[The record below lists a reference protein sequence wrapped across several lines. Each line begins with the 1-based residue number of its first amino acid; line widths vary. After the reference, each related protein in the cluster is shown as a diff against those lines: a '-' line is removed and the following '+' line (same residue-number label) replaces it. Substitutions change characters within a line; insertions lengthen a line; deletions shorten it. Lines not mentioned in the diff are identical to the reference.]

1 MTRTAFRPCIDLH
14 SGQVK
19 QIVGGSLNDKDESQL
34 KTNFVS
40 SEPPSY
46 YANLYRKHNLTG
58 AHVIKLGPGNDD
70 AAKECLRT
78 WPDGLQ
84 VGGGITLDNAQ
95 FWIDAGA
102 AKVIVTSY
110 LFPGAK
116 FSLERLQALA
126 EAVGKDRLV
135 VDVSC
140 RKRGSEWVVAMDKW
154 QTMTDMKVNKESLDI
169 LAKYCSEFLVHAAD
183 VEGLCKGIDEDLVK
197 ALGEW
202 TTIPTTYAGGANKLG
217 DLELVDRLSNGKVDL
232 TYGSALDVFGGKTVK
247 FDDCV
252 AYQNSTNPFHPDNMA
267 RSSTLSRVLVQSNV
281 LHILLA
287 HALSTEKEEIMGM
300 LMGDW
305 ITEGTTEIA
314 RVDGVSLLTRSE
326 KRKDRVEIGPEQL
339 TMAAIEAEE
348 ITKATGKTTRV
359 IGWYHSHPHIT
370 VFPSHVDLRTQLSQQ
385 LMDSRF
391 IGMIVSC
398 FNKDSELSNKIQVTC
413 FQSRPDDG
421 GSCQHIKLPFS
432 VLNENPFDSLTLP
445 KLLEIPERIF
455 DEQRQSFYKSIPAS
469 ATSTIV
475 NTSLPP
481 GKEIISKG
489 SKGSRFFSLSPTRAF
504 SFSSSPSKD
513 QEGDTVMSPVDDF
526 SSGEQAAKRGK
537 SNRGSMDDIPA
548 DELNTKMVNHKA
560 MSLPDRMTLIRNS
573 GVYVQSLSSLVDNL
587 VGPTLQMLV
596 DREQYNQSMLELL
609 QAQKQALIHQ
619 LKAPGF
625 VGGDKDLVDLS

>member
-1 MTRTAFRPCIDLH
+1 MTSPHPRTAFRPCIDLH

-40 SEPPSY
+40 SY
-46 YANLYRKHNLTG
+46 YASLYRKHNLTG

-116 FSLERLQALA
+116 FSLERLQAIS

-140 RKRGSEWVVAMDKW
+140 RKRGTEWIVAMDKW

-169 LAKYCSEFLVHAAD
+169 LTQYCSEFLVHAAD

-202 TTIPTTYAGGANKLG
+202 TTIPTTYAGGANALG
-217 DLELVDRLSNGKVDL
+217 DLELVDRLSSGKVDL

-252 AYQNSTNPFHPDNMA
+252 AWNHAHAQNTNPFHPDNMT
-267 RSSTLSRVLVQSNV
+267 RSATLSRVLVQSNV
-281 LHILLA
+281 LHILIA

-359 IGWYHSHPHIT
+359 IGWSSTHY
-370 VFPSHVDLRTQLSQQ
+370 DLRTQLSQQ

-413 FQSRPDDG
+413 FQSRPDDST
-421 GSCQHIKLPFS
+421 SCQHIKLPFS
-432 VLNENPFDSLTLP
+432 VLNENPLDSLTLP

-455 DEQRQSFYKSIPAS
+455 DEQRQSFYKSIPVS
-469 ATSTIV
+469 ATSATT
-475 NTSLPP
+475 NPSSTAAAKESAK
-481 GKEIISKG
+481 GKSG
-489 SKGSRFFSLSPTRAF
+489 RLFSFSPTRAF
-504 SFSSSPSKD
+504 SFSSSSSKD
-513 QEGDTVMSPVDDF
+513 QEGDTVMSPVDDH
-526 SSGEQAAKRGK
+526 SSDEQATNRSKGG
-537 SNRGSMDDIPA
+537 RGSMDDIPA
-548 DELNTKMVNHKA
+548 DELNTKMINHRA

-596 DREQYNQSMLELL
+596 DREQYNQSMLEAL
-609 QAQKQALIHQ
+609 QAQKQALVRQ
-619 LKAPGF
+619 LKSPRF
-625 VGGDKDLVDLS
+625 VSGGKDLVDISDE

>member
-1 MTRTAFRPCIDLH
+1 MTSQPRTAFRPCIDLH

-46 YANLYRKHNLTG
+46 YADLYRKRNLTG

-140 RKRGSEWVVAMDKW
+140 RKRGSEWIVAMDKW
-154 QTMTDMKVNKESLDI
+154 QTMTDMKVNKESLDV

-202 TTIPTTYAGGANKLG
+202 TTIPTTYAGGANALG
-217 DLELVDRLSNGKVDL
+217 DLELVNKLSNGKVDL

-247 FDDCV
+247 FDDC
-252 AYQNSTNPFHPDNMA
+252 
-267 RSSTLSRVLVQSNV
+267 
-281 LHILLA
+281 
-287 HALSTEKEEIMGM
+287 EEIMGM

-305 ITEGTTEIA
+305 ITEGSTEIA

-348 ITKATGKTTRV
+348 ISKATGKTTRV

-432 VLNENPFDSLTLP
+432 VLNENPLDSLTLP

-469 ATSTIV
+469 ATSTTA
-475 NTSLPP
+475 NTSVPAS
-481 GKEIISKG
+481 KERATKG
-489 SKGSRFFSLSPTRAF
+489 VKGSRFFSLSPTRAF
-504 SFSSSPSKD
+504 SFSSSSSKD
-513 QEGDTVMSPVDDF
+513 LEGDTVMSPVDDV
-526 SSGEQAAKRGK
+526 SSGEQAAKRSK
-537 SNRGSMDDIPA
+537 SDRGSMDDIPA
-548 DELNTKMVNHKA
+548 DELNTKMINHHA

-596 DREQYNQSMLELL
+596 DREQYNQSMLEAL
-609 QAQKQALIHQ
+609 QAQKQALMYQ
-619 LKAPGF
+619 LKSPGF
-625 VGGDKDLVDLS
+625 VGGDKDLVDFSEL

>member
-1 MTRTAFRPCIDLH
+1 M
-14 SGQVK
+14 
-19 QIVGGSLNDKDESQL
+19 
-34 KTNFVS
+34 S
-40 SEPPSY
+40 S
-46 YANLYRKHNLTG
+46 
-58 AHVIKLGPGNDD
+58 
-70 AAKECLRT
+70 
-78 WPDGLQ
+78 
-84 VGGGITLDNAQ
+84 
-95 FWIDAGA
+95 
-102 AKVIVTSY
+102 
-110 LFPGAK
+110 
-116 FSLERLQALA
+116 
-126 EAVGKDRLV
+126 
-135 VDVSC
+135 
-140 RKRGSEWVVAMDKW
+140 
-154 QTMTDMKVNKESLDI
+154 
-169 LAKYCSEFLVHAAD
+169 
-183 VEGLCKGIDEDLVK
+183 
-197 ALGEW
+197 
-202 TTIPTTYAGGANKLG
+202 
-217 DLELVDRLSNGKVDL
+217 
-232 TYGSALDVFGGKTVK
+232 
-247 FDDCV
+247 
-252 AYQNSTNPFHPDNMA
+252 YQNSTNPFHPDNMA

-359 IGWYHSHPHIT
+359 IGWSSAHYSVSVSH
-370 VFPSHVDLRTQLSQQ
+370 LRTQLSQQ

-413 FQSRPDDG
+413 FQSRPDDS

-432 VLNENPFDSLTLP
+432 VLNENPFGSLTLP

-469 ATSTIV
+469 ATSTIA
-475 NTSLPP
+475 NTPLPA
-481 GKEIISKG
+481 GKENVGKG
-489 SKGSRFFSLSPTRAF
+489 GKGSRFFSLSPTRAF

-513 QEGDTVMSPVDDF
+513 QEGDTVMSPVGDI
-526 SSGEQAAKRGK
+526 SSGEQATKRSK
-537 SNRGSMDDIPA
+537 NDRGSMDDIPA
-548 DELNTKMVNHKA
+548 DELNTKLINHKA

-596 DREQYNQSMLELL
+596 DREQYNQSMLEVL
-609 QAQKQALIHQ
+609 QSEKQALMNQ

-625 VGGDKDLVDLS
+625 VGGDKDLVDFS